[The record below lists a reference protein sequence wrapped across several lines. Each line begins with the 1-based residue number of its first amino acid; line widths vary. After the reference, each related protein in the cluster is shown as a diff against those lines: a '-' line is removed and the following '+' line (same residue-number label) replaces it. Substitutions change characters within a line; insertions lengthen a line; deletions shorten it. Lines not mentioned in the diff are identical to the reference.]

1 MKPATGLHRAIYAAL
16 LIAAASATI
25 SAQTPTAKA
34 TVARIVDSLAKD
46 FIATNGAPGVSIAV
60 VRGRD
65 TLVMNGWGLADLENN
80 VPATAQSVYEIGSLT
95 KQFTASAVMQLVE
108 QQRVKLDD
116 SIGTYLSTLPAAWR
130 VVTVRELLNHTSGIP
145 SYTDVG
151 QRWIRRWG
159 EEMTPDTLVALTASD
174 SMMFKP
180 GTSWR
185 YDNSGYIVLGMLV
198 EKLSG
203 KSRAENITD
212 RFSKPLDLHN
222 TLNCATTPIIP
233 HRAHGYQPAT
243 GSWENPPYLAMSQPY
258 AAGALCSTVGDVAK
272 WDYDLG
278 TGKVV
283 SAASYTQM
291 TTPTGAAVR
300 AHYGF
305 GLIQGSLAGHA
316 MITHDGGIPGF
327 ASSNAWFPGDKL
339 AIVVLS
345 NSEVAKVDALL
356 AQVARAALGAPLLE
370 SHQRVAVSVGQL
382 ARYVGVY
389 ALKLGDNVRD
399 FTVVVRDGVPY
410 GQLAGQ
416 GANPLIPY
424 GHDSFGMS
432 FDPNL
437 LLTFVV
443 ADGRASKVI
452 LNQNGGTYEGLR
464 K

>member
-1 MKPATGLHRAIYAAL
+1 MKPATIRRHAILTAL
-16 LIAAASATI
+16 LVATTSAT
-25 SAQTPTAKA
+25 SGAQARPAKA
-34 TVARIVDSLAKD
+34 TVARVVDSLAKD
-46 FIATNGAPGVSIAV
+46 FIATRGAPGVSIAV

-65 TLVMNGWGLADLENN
+65 TLVMNGWGRADLENN

-95 KQFTASAVMQLVE
+95 KQFTASIVMQLVE
-108 QQRVKLDD
+108 QQKVHLDD

-159 EEMTPDTLVALTASD
+159 EEMSPDTLVALTASD
-174 SMMFKP
+174 SMSFKP

-198 EKLSG
+198 EKLTG
-203 KSRAENITD
+203 KPWADNITD
-212 RFSKPLDLHN
+212 RFSKPLGLNH

-233 HRAHGYQPAT
+233 HRAHGYQPAS

-258 AAGALCSTVGDVAK
+258 AAGALCSTVGDLAK

-283 SAASYTQM
+283 SAASYAQM

-305 GLIQGSLAGHA
+305 GLEQSALAGHT
-316 MITHDGGIPGF
+316 MIAHDGGIPGF
-327 ASSNAWFPGDKL
+327 ASSNAWFPNDKL
-339 AIVVLS
+339 AVVVLA
-345 NSEVAKVDALL
+345 NSAAAKVDALL
-356 AQVARAALGAPLLE
+356 AQVARAALGAPLLGP
-370 SHQRVAVSVGQL
+370 HKRVAVSVEQL
-382 ARYVGVY
+382 ARYVGIY
-389 ALKLGDNVRD
+389 SLKLGDNVHD
-399 FTVVVRDGVPY
+399 FTISVRDGTLY
-410 GQLAGQ
+410 AQLAGQ
-416 GANPLIPY
+416 GANALIPY
-424 GHDSFGMS
+424 GHDSFGAS
-432 FDPNL
+432 LDPNL
-437 LLTFVV
+437 LITFVIT
-443 ADGRASKVI
+443 DGKASKVV